1 MTTTEHTSAR
11 DITSADVWRQK
22 AIHTI
27 TVPSGAVIK
36 IRIPGIAG
44 LLEAGSLPTHL
55 VGLALLDI
63 SHPDGA
69 AAGLKE
75 MVDSV
80 IDDDTRVKLAGE
92 IAKLAEYERR
102 LAVAAIE
109 TPKLTYEEAASGDFP
124 EDDLAMVAQIVQRL
138 RVRDAEGV
146 RIGVA
151 PLDRFATFHQE
162 HGLGEA
168 DGCDACFRVAQR
180 LSTVDVGGV

>member
-11 DITSADVWRQK
+11 DVTPADVWRQK

-27 TVPSGAVIK
+27 TVPSGAVLK

-44 LLEAGSLPTHL
+44 LLEAGSLPAHL

-63 SHPDGA
+63 SHPEGA

-80 IDDDTRVKLAGE
+80 IEDDTRDKLLGE
-92 IAKLAEYERR
+92 VSKLAEYERR
-102 LAVAAIE
+102 LAVAAIVE
-109 TPKLTYEEAASGDFP
+109 PHIGYEDAADYP

-138 RVRDAEGV
+138 RAYDAEGV

-151 PLDRFATFHQE
+151 PLDRFATFHRE
-162 HGLGEA
+162 HGLAEA
-168 DGCDACFRVAQR
+168 DGCDACERVAQR
-180 LSTVDVGGV
+180 VSTAGVGGV

>member
-1 MTTTEHTSAR
+1 MTTTEHASAR
-11 DITSADVWRQK
+11 DVTPADVWRQR
-22 AIHTI
+22 AVHTI
-27 TVPSGAVIK
+27 TVPSGAVLK

-44 LLEAGSLPTHL
+44 LLESGSLPTHL

-63 SHPDGA
+63 SHPQGA

-75 MVDSV
+75 MIDNVV
-80 IDDDTRVKLAGE
+80 DDDSRDKLLGE
-92 IAKLAEYERR
+92 VTKLVEYERR
-102 LAVAAIE
+102 LAVSAILE
-109 TPKLTYEEAASGDFP
+109 PHITYEEATEFP
-124 EDDLAMVAQIVQRL
+124 EDDLAMVAQIVQRM
-138 RVRDAEGV
+138 RAYDAEGV